1 MSGLYIHIPYC
12 KQKCIYCDF
21 YSSPTHK
28 PKDDFISSLKLEI
41 ERNKDFIPNDLKT
54 IYFGGGTPSTLSP
67 SEIDSI
73 FDSISKNFSL
83 QKLEEITFE
92 SNPEQLTKEYLDY
105 LISSPIN
112 RLSIGVQSF
121 DDIDLRI
128 LGRKHNSIQAI
139 NSILYAKAIGFN
151 NISIDLMY
159 NLPNMNLG
167 KWRKNLEKSIEL
179 DIEHISAY
187 SLSIEKGTI
196 LEKLIE
202 KGRLSL
208 PKEDIQLQ
216 EFNLAIDF
224 LGENN
229 IYQYEISNF
238 SKLGYRSIHNSNYW
252 NEIPYLGI
260 GPSAHSY
267 NLNQR
272 KWNINN
278 IDSYCYSIINNKEDY
293 FELEN
298 LDEKQRYNEFIF
310 LNLRKTQGIN
320 QNYIRDNFSEE
331 FYFHFQKEVPK
342 LVENKLLIFDKPYYK
357 PTRRGLELNNNMALN
372 LII

>member
-196 LEKLIE
+196 LEKLIG